1 MCPNGTNPIE
11 LPRAYTTKEIPVLE
25 SIPGKERSKDVK
37 TFYLSYVDLP
47 IARALGV
54 QWCVKSD
61 TFKFC
66 ITVKDKPV
74 MRGGILSTVSSI
86 YDQLGFAALF
96 TLAAKKLLQDLCR
109 DEKIGLEG
117 ELPDTYHRCWEEWQK
132 ELPLLKRLS
141 VPCCV
146 KPVDFGEVK
155 SRQIHIVSN
164 ASNVGYGSVAYQRLC
179 DNEGRTHRFFP
190 MGKVPLAPIK
200 AATVL
205 RLELT
210 AATVSVRLGEIIKKE
225 LDNKA
230 ETIQFHTDSVTVL
243 QYIGNDQKLF
253 HVYVANRVQ

>member
-74 MRGGILSTVSSI
+74 MRRGILSIVSSI

-132 ELPLLKRLS
+132 ELPLLKPRS

-190 MGKVPLAPIK
+190 MVPLAPIK